1 MDDPIL
7 AKLIEKFTQAE
18 ACWFSSTRPDG
29 RAHLAPIWHVWHE
42 GRIYVVT
49 QGNSVRAHNIAQQ
62 PAVSLSL
69 PDPVNVMIVEG
80 MARTASE
87 LAPVLAPVFKAKYD
101 WDYSKDDPYNLI
113 IEVTPRKIMAW
124 GTDGEGRWHFDANGI
139 RRLKDDPGSSAGSST
154 GSSTES
160 NQA

>member
-7 AKLIEKFTQAE
+7 ARLVERFAQAD

-49 QGNSVRAHNIAQQ
+49 LSTSVRARNIVHQ

-69 PDPVNVMIVEG
+69 PDTTNVVIVEG
-80 MARTASE
+80 TARV
-87 LAPVLAPVFKAKYD
+87 APEQREALNPLFKAKYNWEFAAD
-101 WDYSKDDPYNLI
+101 NPYRHIL
-113 IEVTPRKIMAW
+113 EVTPRKIMAW
-124 GTDGEGRWHFDANGI
+124 GANGEGEGRWFFDANGI
-139 RRLKDDPGSSAGSST
+139 LLLDGQSR
-154 GSSTES
+154 
-160 NQA
+160 

>member
-1 MDDPIL
+1 MSDATLPRLL
-7 AKLIEKFTQAE
+7 AKFAQAE

-49 QGNSVRAHNIAQQ
+49 QEQSVRAHNIAQQ

-69 PDPVNVMIVEG
+69 PDPSNVVIVEG
-80 MARTASE
+80 TARTATES
-87 LAPVLAPVFKAKYD
+87 APVLAPLVKAKYD
-101 WDYSKDDPYNLI
+101 WDYRNDGLYRLI

-124 GTDGEGRWHFDANGI
+124 GEHGEGRWHFDDNGI
-139 RRLKDDPGSSAGSST
+139 RLPESSKA
-154 GSSTES
+154 
-160 NQA
+160 

>member
-7 AKLIEKFTQAE
+7 TRLIERFAQAE

-49 QGNSVRAHNIAQQ
+49 QPQSVRAHNIAQQ

-80 MARTASE
+80 TARAVSE
-87 LAPVLAPVFKAKYD
+87 QAAALAPLFKAKYD
-101 WDYSKDDPYNLI
+101 WDYSEDNPYNLI

-124 GTDGEGRWHFDANGI
+124 GGTDGEGRWHFDANGV
-139 RRLKDDPGSSAGSST
+139 RLL
-154 GSSTES
+154 ES
-160 NQA
+160 NNI

>member
-7 AKLIEKFTQAE
+7 AGLIEKFTQAQ

-49 QGNSVRAHNIAQQ
+49 QAQSVRARNIAQQ

-69 PDPVNVMIVEG
+69 PDPDNVLIVEG
-80 MARTASE
+80 TARTASE

-101 WDYSKDDPYNLI
+101 WDYSKDNPYNLI

-124 GTDGEGRWHFDANGI
+124 GTDGEGRWFFDADGV
-139 RRLKDDPGSSAGSST
+139 RRLQSNLE
-154 GSSTES
+154 SSTES
-160 NQA
+160 NTESNKV